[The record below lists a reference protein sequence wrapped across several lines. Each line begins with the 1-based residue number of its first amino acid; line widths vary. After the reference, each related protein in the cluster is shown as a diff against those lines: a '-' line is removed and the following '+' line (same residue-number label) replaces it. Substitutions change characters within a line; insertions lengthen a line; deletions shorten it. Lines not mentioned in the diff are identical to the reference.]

1 MCANYVSYQNT
12 HTTLMILDSQCKLCV
27 SSSVHNLT
35 VYLCLLRELQLCLEH
50 DRKWKRMCSW
60 KLFSLHFKKQ
70 KQKAVQS
77 AGKSGELAVF
87 VHACLCVCVWKRESE
102 THTEKAGHLW
112 GNASQGFLCA
122 SGFVLEGYGT
132 LRGWDK
138 QTAGP
143 VVERTNSDP
152 KSKRVK
158 NVHTLRLN
166 AVWWSFH
173 VIWRAGVKPCS
184 LLYTLPCLHHADL
197 ALRQN
202 DSEAD
207 CQHTNGSCVLLL
219 NSSKR
224 QLSITPPSLM

>member
-1 MCANYVSYQNT
+1 MQITCRT
-12 HTTLMILDSQCKLCV
+12 RTLTQPWWYWIHNV
-27 SSSVHNLT
+27 SSVFPVQCIIWLFIC
-35 VYLCLLRELQLCLEH
+35 VYSENCSFVWSMTESERGCAAGNCFLFTLKSRS
-50 DRKWKRMCSW
+50 RKLYNQPEKVASW
-60 KLFSLHFKKQ
+60 LYLSTH
-70 KQKAVQS
+70 V
-77 AGKSGELAVF
+77 
-87 VHACLCVCVWKRESE
+87 CVCVWKRESE

-166 AVWWSFH
+166 TVWWSFH